1 MIPILI
7 PCLQSLNNVLYS
19 NDPKEIPLTD
29 IDAAASLPYDT
40 DIPEG
45 NVCVKEI
52 LIISF
57 TCLENADI
65 PDDPAVA
72 FEQNAMKI
80 TRINAVAQ
88 VKSMV
93 DLVDEI
99 AANALKS
106 MVAGEELNTKAPLGV
121 SMKMAK

>member
-1 MIPILI
+1 
-7 PCLQSLNNVLYS
+7 
-19 NDPKEIPLTD
+19 
-29 IDAAASLPYDT
+29 
-40 DIPEG
+40 
-45 NVCVKEI
+45 
-52 LIISF
+52 
-57 TCLENADI
+57 
-65 PDDPAVA
+65 
-72 FEQNAMKI
+72 MKI

-93 DLVDEI
+93 GLVDEI